1 MHYLIQGC
9 SEAPH
14 THAQDPTPLSAGMN
28 ISLSFESTGT
38 SSHNSTS
45 ADLFNA
51 IARHIGHQLAKDRA
65 AMVAAIRL
73 EMEQAYKIKEQQL
86 QQDALDCKL
95 ALQGIY
101 EKAHTEMEAGLCA
114 RVSSKERQLQRT
126 AERTIKLVLQ
136 DVYEESQLGFLQ
148 SVKKRKHRASPSQGE
163 AESAVMLA
171 TKAVVLAPNGVDDT
185 AEASTPR
192 TPCGARHKI
201 PKKKKH
207 KKRFIVTGMR

>member
-1 MHYLIQGC
+1 M
-9 SEAPH
+9 
-14 THAQDPTPLSAGMN
+14 
-28 ISLSFESTGT
+28 
-38 SSHNSTS
+38 
-45 ADLFNA
+45 
-51 IARHIGHQLAKDRA
+51 
-65 AMVAAIRL
+65 
-73 EMEQAYKIKEQQL
+73 
-86 QQDALDCKL
+86 
-95 ALQGIY
+95 
-101 EKAHTEMEAGLCA
+101 CA